1 MYDEDLGG
9 SCSVDEIGT
18 LMVTRYGNAAA
29 EEHIQEMLQFDDGD
43 GEVTYAEYLVSMEKR
58 PSLDSLR
65 SKGEGLAA
73 SKCIHI
79 NWQSAN
85 GRTEA
90 KRRQKVRQERMQ
102 VDVKKKQFK
111 KAKKKALRDAASSNN
126 LN

>member
-1 MYDEDLGG
+1 MLYADYSTNFTLAFAEFNADNKPTTLNDV
-9 SCSVDEIGT
+9 SIGIST
-18 LMVTRYGNAAA
+18 IL
-29 EEHIQEMLQFDDGD
+29 
-43 GEVTYAEYLVSMEKR
+43 LVSNL
-58 PSLDSLR
+58 SVIALDSLR

-102 VDVKKKQFK
+102 VEVKKKQFK